1 MKTTE
6 ELISEIS
13 ITILEIQTNYPE
25 LYIYLDEIPM
35 TIPNKSNPKIDVKAL
50 EDYQQ
55 SLKEILSNHRKNHSS

>member
-25 LYIYLDEIPM
+25 LYIYLDEIPI
-35 TIPNKSNPKIDVKAL
+35 TIPNQSDPKIDVKAL

-55 SLKEILSNHRKNHSS
+55 SLKEMLSNYRKNHSS

>member
-55 SLKEILSNHRKNHSS
+55 SLKEILSNHRKNHRS